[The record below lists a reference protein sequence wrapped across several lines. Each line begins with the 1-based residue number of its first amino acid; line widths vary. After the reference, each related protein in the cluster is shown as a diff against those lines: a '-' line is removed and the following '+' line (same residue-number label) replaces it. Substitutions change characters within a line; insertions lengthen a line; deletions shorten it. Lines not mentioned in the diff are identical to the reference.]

1 MRDRDQ
7 GGTTRPHPTPVD
19 QLVNGPGVSRID
31 PNDPAAPNYELV
43 ARLRGALSLREM
55 MIQPVRT
62 GYLGKDEPIDP
73 NDLPPAPEELFP
85 NVAVEQHY
93 APSPDGPIR
102 CEVFRPDGAPSC
114 LPAMM
119 YFHGGGFMVGRSEDT
134 EFLTRKL
141 CVQNNLVVVSVNYR
155 LAPEWPFPTGLDD
168 CLAAY
173 RWVLDRGSSLGVD
186 SGRVVFAGDSSGS
199 NFAAA
204 GALRARAAGLAPP
217 AAVVMLGP
225 LCDFAFERY
234 ESFNRLAP
242 GGIVYD
248 AAFAGFLRGAYV
260 RHEQWSHPHVS
271 PIHAELEGFPPTLL
285 VVGTADPMIDSTR
298 AFACKL
304 EEAGNEHVE
313 LFVRDGMPHGFYFF
327 PRLFREE
334 EQAYAAV
341 RGFLAK
347 LLTTAE

>member
-1 MRDRDQ
+1 MSQQDGAAPSEPRA
-7 GGTTRPHPTPVD
+7 TPVD
-19 QLVNGPGVSRID
+19 QLADGPGMSRID

-62 GYLGKDEPIDP
+62 GYLGKDDP
-73 NDLPPAPEELFP
+73 VDPKDLPPSPEELFP
-85 NVAVEQHY
+85 DVEVEQCY

-102 CEVFRPDGAPSC
+102 CEVFRPTGAPPS
-114 LPAMM
+114 LPTMM

-134 EFLTRKL
+134 EFLTRKM

-173 RWVLDRGSSLGVD
+173 RWVLDRGGSLGVD
-186 SGRVVFAGDSSGS
+186 SRHVVFAGDSSGS

-204 GALRARAAGLAPP
+204 GALRAHDAGLAPP

-271 PIHAELEGFPPTLL
+271 PIHAELGGFPPTLL

-298 AFACKL
+298 AFARKL

-341 RGFLAK
+341 ERFLTKHLAV
-347 LLTTAE
+347 EG